1 MHFERGKCFVV
12 LFGFLSMNLSRFL
25 TFSAFF
31 WLSALT
37 GGGQVISAP
46 VTASNL
52 PFETDKASLLRASFL
67 AGQPDHL
74 TIRTPYPTAAT
85 QNSLE
90 LEEVNQTNRNAAR
103 STSLSVKQSEPE
115 AASPTN
121 SEAGVDTLCPEP
133 ALSRV
138 TRHRIAAGETLTS
151 LSQRYNLIPATLMGM
166 NPVLRNGN
174 APVGAEILVP
184 PYNGIRVEVPAG
196 STWQDLAELYG
207 TRADVLFEVNG
218 CQAAPRVVFV
228 PGVNWSPNQTATGT
242 PPRVDGVLREYPL
255 PATAFISTGYG
266 WQLDSNNGNV
276 AFHGGVD
283 LTADRGTPVLAAG
296 EGTVAF
302 ASNQGNYGNLVVI
315 NHSQGLQTRY
325 AQLDSID
332 VEVGQTVRAGDRIG
346 TVGNTGVATNPHL
359 HFEIRTN
366 SDLGWVAQDPG
377 AYFQDMKL
385 AEQ

>member
-1 MHFERGKCFVV
+1 MLCRFIRVS
-12 LFGFLSMNLSRFL
+12 SMNLSRFL

-31 WLSALT
+31 WFLAIA
-37 GGGQVISAP
+37 GGGQVISSP

-52 PFETDKASLLRASFL
+52 QFEAGKLVSPLSSSSV
-67 AGQPDHL
+67 AGQLDRL
-74 TIRTPYPTAAT
+74 TIRISYPISTI

-90 LEEVNQTNRNAAR
+90 LKEVNQTNQNAAR
-103 STSLSVKQSEPE
+103 SIPLSVKQSEPE

-166 NPVLRNGN
+166 NPVLRGGN

-218 CQAAPRVVFV
+218 CQASPRVVFV

-242 PPRVDGVLREYPL
+242 PARVDGVLREYPL
-255 PATAFISTGYG
+255 PATALISTGYG
-266 WQLDSNNGNV
+266 WQLNSNSGNV

-325 AQLDSID
+325 AQLDSIE

-377 AYFQDMKL
+377 DYFQDMKL

>member
-1 MHFERGKCFVV
+1 
-12 LFGFLSMNLSRFL
+12 MNLSRCL
-25 TFSAFF
+25 TFP
-31 WLSALT
+31 ALLWILT
-37 GGGQVISAP
+37 LVGAGQATSSLA
-46 VTASNL
+46 ASNPYQL
-52 PFETDKASLLRASFL
+52 EVGEPAASFRQSFAVGKL
-67 AGQPDHL
+67 DRSTLG
-74 TIRTPYPTAAT
+74 IPYPTSAI

-90 LEEVNQTNRNAAR
+90 LEEIYQTHQNAAR
-103 STSLSVKQSEPE
+103 LTHLSSKQAEPQT
-115 AASPTN
+115 ASPTS
-121 SEAGVDTLCPEP
+121 SEAEGDTLCPEP

-166 NPVLRNGN
+166 NPVLRDGN
-174 APVGAEILVP
+174 APVGSEILVP
-184 PYNGIRVEVPAG
+184 PYNGIQVEVPAG
-196 STWQDLAELYG
+196 STWQALAELYG

-218 CQAAPRVVFV
+218 CQEAPRVVFV

-242 PPRVDGVLREYPL
+242 PARVDGVLREYPL

-266 WQLDSNNGNV
+266 WQLNSDNGNV

-359 HFEIRTN
+359 HFEIRSN

-377 AYFQDMKL
+377 AYFQDMRL

>member
-1 MHFERGKCFVV
+1 
-12 LFGFLSMNLSRFL
+12 MNLSRFL
-25 TFSAFF
+25 TFPALL
-31 WLSALT
+31 WLAVAGAAQATPTSEFSTSNIQPGADKTTSVSRQSFGAGKVDSPTILT
-37 GGGQVISAP
+37 HNPTSVAPNSPEIS
-46 VTASNL
+46 
-52 PFETDKASLLRASFL
+52 
-67 AGQPDHL
+67 
-74 TIRTPYPTAAT
+74 
-85 QNSLE
+85 
-90 LEEVNQTNRNAAR
+90 QTNLDAAR
-103 STSLSVKQSEPE
+103 FTHASTKQAEPQT
-115 AASPTN
+115 ASPTDA
-121 SEAGVDTLCPEP
+121 EADREDTLCPEP

-138 TRHRIAAGETLTS
+138 IRHRIAAGETLTS

-166 NPVLRNGN
+166 NPVLQDGN

-184 PYNGIRVEVPAG
+184 PYNGIRVEMPAG

-218 CQAAPRVVFV
+218 CQTAPSVVFV
-228 PGVNWSPNQTATGT
+228 PGVNWSPNQAATGA
-242 PPRVDGVLREYPL
+242 PAQVEGVLREYPL
-255 PATAFISTGYG
+255 PAIAFISMGYG
-266 WQLDSNNGNV
+266 WQLDSDSGNV
-276 AFHGGVD
+276 AFHSGVD

-302 ASNQGNYGNLVVI
+302 ASNQGNYGNLIVI

-346 TVGNTGVATNPHL
+346 TVGSTGLATTPHL

-377 AYFQDMKL
+377 AYFPDMRL